1 MNTIEMIKRASE
13 KSLSKFLCK
22 NEEDNYV
29 HFKIGVLVWADSLV
43 FEINTLSLTY
53 EWEEEEDRI
62 VSFIEAIKSGKK
74 IRVEHEF
81 IEKSLGSIG
90 SGYNNLDD
98 ILYELGNHFNRDA
111 VADIL
116 LTGKWYIE

>member
-22 NEEDNYV
+22 NEEGNYV
-29 HFKIGVLVWADSLV
+29 HFKNGVLVWADSLV

-53 EWEEEEDRI
+53 EWEEEDGI

-74 IRVEHEF
+74 
-81 IEKSLGSIG
+81 K
-90 SGYNNLDD
+90 
-98 ILYELGNHFNRDA
+98 
-111 VADIL
+111 
-116 LTGKWYIE
+116 